1 MQNTTPTTAE
11 QLARCISEGID
22 MNQKL
27 VVIIGG
33 SSGIGF
39 EIARQ
44 TSALGARLTIVGR
57 DQVKLAASAK
67 KLGGTVKAAVLDAH
81 DDAAQEEFFS
91 KLVAVDH
98 LVSMVG
104 DSMAG
109 GFLTTTPETMRHVL
123 HSKFW
128 SNWLIGKHAAPKVRA
143 GGSITFTAGTGGRAQ
158 EISAS
163 YVANLGI
170 GALVQGL
177 ASELAPRVRVNA
189 VSPTF
194 MGKRTPFWKDM
205 PPKEL
210 KKTIAGF
217 TESVPLK
224 RLATVEE
231 VASAYVYLMG
241 NDFITGQVL
250 TVDGG
255 VMLRK

>member
-1 MQNTTPTTAE
+1 MK
-11 QLARCISEGID
+11 
-22 MNQKL
+22 QKF

-44 TSALGARLTIVGR
+44 TRALGARLTIVGR
-57 DQVKLAASAK
+57 DRAKLVAAAE
-67 KLGGTVKAAVLDAH
+67 KLGGTVKTAVLDAH

-91 KLVAVDH
+91 KLAAVDH

-109 GFLTTTPETMRHVL
+109 GFMATTPETMRHVL
-123 HSKFW
+123 HSKFS
-128 SNWLIGKHAAPKVRA
+128 SNWLIGKYAAPKVRD
-143 GGSITFTAGTGGRAQ
+143 GGSITFTTGTGGRAQ

-177 ASELAPRVRVNA
+177 ASELAPRIRVNA
-189 VSPTF
+189 VAPTF
-194 MGKRTPFWKDM
+194 MGKGTAFWKDGRWSKEVL
-205 PPKEL
+205 PPQDLKE
-210 KKTIAGF
+210 TIAGF
-217 TESVPLK
+217 TDSVPLK

-241 NDFITGQVL
+241 NNFITGQVL
-250 TVDGG
+250 SVDGG

>member
-1 MQNTTPTTAE
+1 
-11 QLARCISEGID
+11 LK
-22 MNQKL
+22 QKL

-57 DQVKLAASAK
+57 DQAKLAAAAE
-67 KLGGTVKAAVLDAH
+67 KLGGTVKTAVLDAH
-81 DDAAQEEFFS
+81 DDTAREEFFA
-91 KLVAVDH
+91 KLATIDH

-109 GFLTTTPETMRHVL
+109 GFLATTPETMRHVL
-123 HSKFW
+123 HSTFW
-128 SNWLIGKHAAPKVRA
+128 SNWLIGKYAAPKLRD

-163 YVANLGI
+163 YVANLGV
-170 GALVQGL
+170 GALAQGL

-194 MGKRTPFWKDM
+194 MGKGTAFWKDV
-205 PPKEL
+205 PPQEL

-217 TESVPLK
+217 TDSVPLK

-241 NDFITGQVL
+241 NNFITGQVL